1 MKVTKENYK
10 EFIPEKEQS
19 LLESLFKDLE
29 DLNKYT
35 EMKLFIDWQD
45 YHDEYSCERT
55 DPCPDFYGYY
65 TLRFEEF
72 PYNVIGIQMTISEL
86 DNSICLLYC
95 YNFVQNNKDFFKKN
109 LEYENISTGD

>member
-10 EFIPEKEQS
+10 EIIPEEEQS
-19 LLESLFKDLE
+19 LINALLRDLE
-29 DLNKYT
+29 DVNEYT

-65 TLRFEEF
+65 TLRFEEV
-72 PYNVIGIQMTISEL
+72 PYDVVGTQMTINEL

-95 YNFVQNNKDFFKKN
+95 YNFVQDNKDFFEK
-109 LEYENISTGD
+109 YDD